1 MKRVVLGIALIA
13 CLPVFPQNQP
23 TTAPPPTVKAT
34 LQGEVF
40 PQDQPAAAPPHSF
53 LLYRLRTG
61 GWRVTTREDGRELA
75 AIAKNIDGKLAGRP
89 EVVRFTG
96 DVEITIDG
104 MKLLADQLD
113 YHWVTGEIEPL
124 GNVHLTPVAPSN
136 P

>member
-13 CLPVFPQNQP
+13 CLPVFPQDQP
-23 TTAPPPTVKAT
+23 TTAPTHTFRV
-34 LQGEVF
+34 
-40 PQDQPAAAPPHSF
+40 
-53 LLYRLRTG
+53 YRVHRSTG
-61 GWRVTTREDGRELA
+61 DEFHVVASDGRELA

-104 MKLLADQLD
+104 LKLRADQLD

-124 GNVHLTPVAPSN
+124 GNVRLTPVAP
-136 P
+136 